1 MISTPS
7 PNMPNIN
14 ISTEGVRKL
23 LAGLNIHKAA
33 GPEGVS
39 TRILK
44 EFASELAPVFATLFQ
59 ATLGQVTIPRDWKN
73 ADVAPIFKKGIKSCP
88 ANYRPV
94 SLTSVVCKTMEHIVC
109 SNILRHCDKHKIITD
124 AQHGFRKRRS
134 CETQLVLTIQDLAK
148 SVGNR
153 GQTDI
158 ILLDFSKAFDKVP
171 HQRLL
176 HKIHYY
182 GITGTTYA
190 WIMDF
195 LKGREQRVVFD
206 GCTSKTAPVSS
217 GVPHGSVLVP
227 LLFLLFINDLPEYVS
242 STAKVRLFA
251 DDCVLYR
258 DITSPSD
265 AHQLQTDLD
274 GLQQWEK
281 DWQMECHPQK
291 CQIMHITNKRTP
303 IRVPYNIHGHQL
315 EEVESAKYLGVNI
328 HQKLNWNTHIQ
339 QIEKKAKCHQSIP
352 AEKHLYVP

>member
-1 MISTPS
+1 MSPLKAKDGHIYSDPTIKANILNDQFSSVFNSGENPSTIKGMISTPS

-44 EFASELAPVFATLFQ
+44 EFASELAPVFTTLFQ

-158 ILLDFSKAFDKVP
+158 ILLDFSKVFDKVP

-182 GITGTTYA
+182 GITGKTYA

-195 LKGREQRVVFD
+195 LKGREQRVVLD

-217 GVPHGSVLVP
+217 GVP
-227 LLFLLFINDLPEYVS
+227 
-242 STAKVRLFA
+242 
-251 DDCVLYR
+251 
-258 DITSPSD
+258 
-265 AHQLQTDLD
+265 
-274 GLQQWEK
+274 
-281 DWQMECHPQK
+281 
-291 CQIMHITNKRTP
+291 
-303 IRVPYNIHGHQL
+303 
-315 EEVESAKYLGVNI
+315 
-328 HQKLNWNTHIQ
+328 
-339 QIEKKAKCHQSIP
+339 
-352 AEKHLYVP
+352 